1 MSVVHMSVHSGEK
14 KAIHKSN
21 VIFLSNIP
29 PNKNDVIEVFKHFK
43 HYGRIQSI
51 WSEGTKATIVYET
64 PEMAETAFKSPEAFV
79 GNRFVRYFYH
89 KNPEEA
95 ESSLS
100 KIVDKDRVNAALK
113 EAKEQIANAQ
123 KDTIMLQSQI
133 SSQKLLETKKEFEEF
148 LTEAKAK
155 LATETDPESRESEE
169 KEIQSLEEM
178 IRSLERD
185 IAQKDDEI
193 KKGKNV

>member
-1 MSVVHMSVHSGEK
+1 MSNHSGEK
-14 KAIHKSN
+14 KPIQKSN

-29 PNKNDVIEVFKHFK
+29 PNKNDVHEVFKHFK

-51 WSEGTKATIVYET
+51 WAEGTKATIVYET
-64 PEMAETAFKSPEAFV
+64 PEMAEAAFNSPEAFV

-89 KNPEEA
+89 KKPEEA

-113 EAKEQIANAQ
+113 EAKQQIANAQ

-133 SSQKLLETKKEFEEF
+133 SSQNLINTKKEIEDLLKEV
-148 LTEAKAK
+148 K
-155 LATETDPESRESEE
+155 LKLISETNPESRAEYENDL
-169 KEIQSLEEM
+169 QSLEEM
-178 IRSLERD
+178 LQSIEKD
-185 IAQKDDEI
+185 ISQKE
-193 KKGKNV
+193 NTNNTE